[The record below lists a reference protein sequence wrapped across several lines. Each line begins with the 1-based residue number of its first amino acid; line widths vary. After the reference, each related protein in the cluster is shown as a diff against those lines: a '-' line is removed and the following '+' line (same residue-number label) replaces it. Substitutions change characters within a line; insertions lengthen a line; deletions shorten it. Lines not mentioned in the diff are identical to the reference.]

1 MNQERQRVENKKVG
15 QGLTELVERHPTEGR
30 GFITSGNSLFD
41 DDKFPTEV
49 AEIGASTAL
58 VSDPLRAMN
67 SLSDLSLLQVQDTL
81 TTPLRKLAPNYRQ
94 LMPLR
99 PIDN

>member
-1 MNQERQRVENKKVG
+1 MNQELQVVEEKKAAQRSTTLVG
-15 QGLTELVERHPTEGR
+15 DH
-30 GFITSGNSLFD
+30 
-41 DDKFPTEV
+41 FPTDV

-99 PIDN
+99 PMDN

>member
-1 MNQERQRVENKKVG
+1 MNQELQAVEKKKAAQVSTRLVG
-15 QGLTELVERHPTEGR
+15 D
-30 GFITSGNSLFD
+30 N
-41 DDKFPTEV
+41 FPIDV
-49 AEIGASTAL
+49 AETGASTAL

-99 PIDN
+99 PLYN